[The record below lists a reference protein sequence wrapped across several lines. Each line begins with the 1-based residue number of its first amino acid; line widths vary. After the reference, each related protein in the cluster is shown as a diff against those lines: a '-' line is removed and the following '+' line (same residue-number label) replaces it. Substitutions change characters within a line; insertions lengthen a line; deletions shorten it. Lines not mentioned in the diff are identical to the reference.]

1 MVIKNND
8 LKNYIAGAVR
18 FEECDGFLLPQRFT
32 KNQADY
38 IANNDFLKTRSKMTA
53 GVVLEFITDTQ
64 KIAFDAIFLETSR
77 NYYSFVF
84 I

>member
-8 LKNYIAGAVR
+8 LKKYITGAVR
-18 FEECDGFLLPQRFT
+18 FEECDGFLFPRRFT
-32 KNQADY
+32 KLQADY
-38 IANNDFLKTRSKMTA
+38 YANDDFLNPRSKMSA

-64 KIAFDAIFLETSR
+64 KIGL
-77 NYYSFVF
+77 YY